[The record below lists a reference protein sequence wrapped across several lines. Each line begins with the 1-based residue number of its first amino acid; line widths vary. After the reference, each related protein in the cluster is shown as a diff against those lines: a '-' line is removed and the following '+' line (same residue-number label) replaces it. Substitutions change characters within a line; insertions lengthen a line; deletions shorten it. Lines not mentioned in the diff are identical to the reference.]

1 MVFFLCIDCL
11 YHFLPSFF
19 LLNLSFGVEK
29 GSSCV
34 VISGT
39 GLIWTF
45 EPDTMM
51 GIL

>member
-1 MVFFLCIDCL
+1 MYRLFVSFSAF
-11 YHFLPSFF
+11 FF